1 MKYLNLHSWKIKPGE
16 AIQLQKELKKKIYL
30 KKSFNKIKKVAGADV
45 SYYKNKMIAGVVIF
59 EFPNFKIIE
68 RQSFISPV
76 NFPYIPGLLTFREG
90 PSLLAAFKK
99 IKNEPDIILFD
110 GQGIAHPRRM
120 GIATHLGLF
129 LDKPTIGCAKSKL
142 SGNYKDLGEEKG
154 NYSFLREGN
163 EVIGAV
169 LRTRKKV
176 KPIFVSPGHKIDLHN
191 SIEIVLKCTDKYKLP
206 VPVRE
211 AHLFVNQLK
220 SNLVANIKAN
230 QITATVPT
238 EEKAK
243 ILLKDL
249 TARLKKLLGN
259 YIYRSDNQTLEEVVG
274 NLSKAKNLKIAV
286 AESCTGGMLGE
297 MITRIPG
304 SSKYFQGGVISYA
317 SIVKEDLLKVPP
329 EVIKKYGEVSVQ
341 VARIMAER
349 VRECCHS
356 DIGISITGIAGPG
369 GATEKKKVGLVYMAL
384 ADGKKTLTQ
393 KHQLF
398 GDRQLIRLRAARRA
412 LNMLRMYLIKNND
425 NKINTN

>member
-1 MKYLNLHSWKIKPGE
+1 MKYLNLHSWEVSPQE
-16 AIQLQKELKKKIYL
+16 AIKIQKDLKSKISL
-30 KKSFNKIKKVAGADV
+30 KKSFSKIDKIAGADV
-45 SYYKNKMIAGVVIF
+45 SYYQNKMIAGVIIF
-59 EFPNFKIIE
+59 EFPNLKIVE
-68 RQSFISPV
+68 RQSFISSI

-90 PSLLAAFKK
+90 PSLLEAFKK
-99 IKNEPDIILFD
+99 IKIAPDVILFD

-129 LDKPTIGCAKSKL
+129 LGKPTIGCAKSRL
-142 SGNYKDLGEEKG
+142 SGKYTSVGEEKG
-154 NYSFLREGN
+154 DYALLKEGE
-163 EVIGAV
+163 EVLGAV
-169 LRTRKKV
+169 LRTRRKV
-176 KPIFVSPGHKIDLHN
+176 KPVFISPGHKIDLSN
-191 SIEIVLKCTDKYKLP
+191 SIEIVLKCTEEYKLP
-206 VPVRE
+206 IPVRE

-220 SNLVANIKAN
+220 SNLAANIKAN

-249 TARLKKLLGN
+249 TARLKKLPDN
-259 YIYRSDNQTLEEVVG
+259 YIYGSDNQNLEEVVG
-274 NLSKAKNLKIAV
+274 NLLKNKKLKVAV

-341 VARIMAER
+341 VARIMAEE
-349 VRECCHS
+349 VRKCCHS
-356 DIGISITGIAGPG
+356 DVGISITGIAGPG
-369 GATEKKKVGLVYMAL
+369 GAIEKKQVGLVYIAL
-384 ADGKKTLTQ
+384 ADGKKTITK

-398 GDRQLIRLRAARRA
+398 GSRQLIRLHSARRA
-412 LNMLRMYLIKNND
+412 LNMLRMYLMEK
-425 NKINTN
+425 